1 MTERA
6 RVVYRMTKI
15 PYREEGEEEGEV
27 VAVGKGG
34 EGDGEDVKEGK
45 RGSGR

>member
-15 PYREEGEEEGEV
+15 PYREEGEGEEV
-27 VAVGKGG
+27 VAVGKG
-34 EGDGEDVKEGK
+34 GEDVKEGK